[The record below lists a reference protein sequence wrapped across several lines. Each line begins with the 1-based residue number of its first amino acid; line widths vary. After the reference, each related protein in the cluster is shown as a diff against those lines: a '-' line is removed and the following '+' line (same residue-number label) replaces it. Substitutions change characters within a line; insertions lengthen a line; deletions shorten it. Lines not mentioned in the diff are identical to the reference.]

1 MSDTELLPAPVQ
13 AGHTLNPD
21 RCVLEPSIRFLRFPL
36 ARGRF
41 AATAGYLDVSED
53 SALFVEIDVPSL
65 RTYPWPLRRLIL
77 KRGKTRVLTFTSDEL
92 VVYESRVRIEGR
104 IGNRGLVLDG
114 ELRHAG
120 EERIILWAK
129 GILPRPRRAPWF
141 VRRVHVEIAVEF
153 VR

>member
-13 AGHTLNPD
+13 AGYKLRPD
-21 RCVLEPSIRFLRFPL
+21 RCVIEPSIRFLRFPL

-41 AATAGYLDVSED
+41 AATAGYLDVSDEPG
-53 SALFVEIDVPSL
+53 LVVELDVASL

-77 KRGKTRVLTFTSDEL
+77 RRCDTPVLTFTSDEL
-92 VVYESRVRIEGR
+92 FFDEEQAHIEGH
-104 IGNRGLVLDG
+104 IGTRPLVLAGD
-114 ELRHAG
+114 LRYTD
-120 EERIILWAK
+120 EERVVLWAK

-141 VRRVHVEIAVEF
+141 ARRVHVEIAIEF

>member
-1 MSDTELLPAPVQ
+1 MSDTELLPAPVRS
-13 AGHTLNPD
+13 GHRLRPD
-21 RCVLEPSIRFLRFPL
+21 RCVIEPSIRFLRFPL

-53 SALFVEIDVPSL
+53 PALFVELDVPSL

-77 KRGKTRVLTFTSDEL
+77 KRGTARVLTFTSDEL
-92 VVYESRVRIEGR
+92 VVDERQVLLEGR
-104 IGNRGLVLDG
+104 IGNRALVLHGD
-114 ELRHAG
+114 LRYVD
-120 EERIILWAK
+120 EERIVLWAK

-141 VRRVHVEIAVEF
+141 VRRVHVEIAIEF